1 MNAISTWFDYVAT
14 AKIVIFGLL
23 VGTALPALFAVGV
36 RLGDAADGPTE
47 HGRELTLL
55 RWFIFALLL
64 AAVLVGVLFIARD
77 FIEHRIGWQWDD
89 WGNWEEVFGLDE
101 K

>member
-1 MNAISTWFDYVAT
+1 MNAISTWFDYVAI

-89 WGNWEEVFGLDE
+89 WGNWDEVFGLDE

>member
-1 MNAISTWFDYVAT
+1 VNALSTWFDYVAT

-89 WGNWEEVFGLDE
+89 WGNWDEVFGLDE

>member
-1 MNAISTWFDYVAT
+1 MNALSTWFDYVAT

-55 RWFIFALLL
+55 RRFIFALLL
-64 AAVLVGVLFIARD
+64 AAVLIGVLFIARD

-89 WGNWEEVFGLDE
+89 WGNWDEVFGLDG

>member
-1 MNAISTWFDYVAT
+1 MSTWFDYVAT

-89 WGNWEEVFGLDE
+89 WGNWDEVFGLD
-101 K
+101 

>member
-1 MNAISTWFDYVAT
+1 MNALSTWFDYVAT

-89 WGNWEEVFGLDE
+89 WGNWDEVFGLDE

>member
-1 MNAISTWFDYVAT
+1 MSTWFDYVAT

>member
-89 WGNWEEVFGLDE
+89 WGNWDEVFGLD
-101 K
+101 

>member
-1 MNAISTWFDYVAT
+1 MNALSTWFDYVAT

-47 HGRELTLL
+47 HDRELTLL

-89 WGNWEEVFGLDE
+89 WGNWDEVFGLDE

>member
-1 MNAISTWFDYVAT
+1 VNAISTWFDYVAT

-89 WGNWEEVFGLDE
+89 WGNWDEVFGLD
-101 K
+101 